1 MTGTTFFI
9 KSNVLLTFTVL
20 DTTTSVYVQR
30 LGYMFQHDISSKK
43 TTDMIMLKNI
53 SGARTYENC
62 K

>member
-1 MTGTTFFI
+1 MTETTFFI

-43 TTDMIMLKNI
+43 TDMIMLKTI